1 MDSSGAETLEVQK
14 IHQLLAAKDDTSR
27 FVGLVL
33 LKTTLDNHAS
43 DLKHEE
49 VRGLWDSISPR
60 FLDRLILTGSRPA
73 SEQRKQAGDMLDV
86 AVAVIY
92 TFTKL
97 LNDCALSKKFYGRIP
112 NLLNAVLYRCVDIHL
127 IEFFSLMHSD
137 VLLVLKRP
145 RNA

>member
-1 MDSSGAETLEVQK
+1 MNSSDAGTPEVQK

-43 DLKHEE
+43 DLKQEE

-60 FLDRLILTGSRPA
+60 FLDRLIRTGSRPG
-73 SEQRKQAGDMLDV
+73 SEHRKQAGDMLDV

-97 LNDCALSKKFYGRIP
+97 LNDCALNEKFYGRIP
-112 NLLNAVLYRCVDIHL
+112 ILLDAVLYRWVGIPS
-127 IEFFSLMHSD
+127 ISLLSY
-137 VLLVLKRP
+137 
-145 RNA
+145 AY